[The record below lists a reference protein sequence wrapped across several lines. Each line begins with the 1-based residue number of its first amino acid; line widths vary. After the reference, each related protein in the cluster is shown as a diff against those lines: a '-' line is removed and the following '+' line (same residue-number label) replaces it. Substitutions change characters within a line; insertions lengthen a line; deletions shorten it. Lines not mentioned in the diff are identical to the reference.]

1 MTRPSQRC
9 TAFAGH
15 DRIASGELLHVA
27 MKAKQAYDAD
37 PARPVRV
44 FDDADGKPVE
54 LPLELSAAEFL
65 RLLSQ
70 PELPPPARPEAPA
83 RKPGQI
89 GRAHV

>member
-44 FDDADGKPVE
+44 FDDADGKPVSIDNAKPVVFNTAE
-54 LPLELSAAEFL
+54 AAYL
-65 RLLSQ
+65 AGYVAAASS
-70 PELPPPARPEAPA
+70 
-83 RKPGQI
+83 
-89 GRAHV
+89 